1 MKLTDL
7 QLDDKMNFNLYIS
20 SICKSAANQLN
31 SLISLRN
38 FANFEEKKIL
48 IKSCF
53 MANFNKKKGSYLMT
67 MEFRNRNRSYFQN
80 LLPLR

>member
-20 SICKSAANQLN
+20 SICKSAVNQLN

-53 MANFNKKKGSYLMT
+53 MANFNKKKRFLSNDYGISKQ
-67 MEFRNRNRSYFQN
+67 E
-80 LLPLR
+80 